1 MKKLAPLI
9 MLVVLLGGGWYFYTT
24 YLGGSGSVSA
34 PTNTDLPDVDL
45 PGPGE
50 AVGDAAEGAETG
62 AKKAADEIAGLPPV
76 FWTTVLPV
84 GVGVMCLWWIW
95 KDPKRRSIALGVALV
110 ALLVALVS
118 NSV

>member
-1 MKKLAPLI
+1 
-9 MLVVLLGGGWYFYTT
+9 MLLVLLGGGWYLYTT

-34 PTNTDLPDVDL
+34 PTNTPDLPDVDL

-50 AVGDAAEGAETG
+50 AVGDGAEAAESG

-84 GVGVMCLWWIW
+84 AVGVMCVWWIW

-110 ALLVALVS
+110 CLVVFLIGRS
-118 NSV
+118 G